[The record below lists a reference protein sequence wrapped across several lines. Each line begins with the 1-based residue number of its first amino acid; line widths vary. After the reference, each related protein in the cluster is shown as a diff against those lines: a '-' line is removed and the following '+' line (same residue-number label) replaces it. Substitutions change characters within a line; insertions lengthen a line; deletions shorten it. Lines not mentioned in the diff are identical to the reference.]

1 MSVVFTPQRMRIS
14 VDRYEKMVE
23 TGVLTKYDRV
33 ELIEGDMINEP
44 GVNPPHSAITA
55 RLNELLVLSVGRSVT
70 VSPCGSVRLGDF
82 SVPQPDLML
91 LTRREDFYFGR
102 RPTAADVLLLIEIS
116 DSSLA
121 YDQSTKRALYARYG
135 VEEYWVVDV
144 QGERVFVYSEPAGEG
159 YARVVE
165 CTRADI
171 VSPRAVPAVQI
182 QVGTLFPGG
191 R

>member
-1 MSVVFTPQRMRIS
+1 MSVMWTPERTRIS
-14 VDRYEKMVE
+14 AERFDKMIAA
-23 TGVLTKYDRV
+23 GVLTKYDRV
-33 ELIEGDMINEP
+33 ELIEGDMINGP
-44 GVNPPHSAITA
+44 GINPPHSAITA

-91 LTRREDFYFGR
+91 LTRREDFYFRR
-102 RPTAADVLLLIEIS
+102 RPTAADVLLLIEVS

-144 QGERVFVYSEPAGEG
+144 QGERVFVYSERAGEG

-165 CTRADI
+165 CTAADI

-191 R
+191 H

>member
-1 MSVVFTPQRMRIS
+1 MSVMWTPERTRIS
-14 VDRYEKMVE
+14 AERFDKMIAA
-23 TGVLTKYDRV
+23 GVLTKYDRV

-44 GVNPPHSAITA
+44 GINPPHSAVTA
-55 RLNELLVLSVGRSVT
+55 RLNELLVLAVGRSVT

-91 LTRREDFYFGR
+91 LKRREDFYFGC
-102 RPTAADVLLLIEIS
+102 RPTAADVLLLIEVS
-116 DSSLA
+116 DSSFA

-135 VEEYWVVDV
+135 IEEYWVVDV
-144 QGERVFVYSEPAGEG
+144 QGERVFVYDEPAGEG

-165 CTRADI
+165 CTGADI
-171 VSPRAVPAVQI
+171 VSPRAVPAVQT

-191 R
+191 H

>member
-1 MSVVFTPQRMRIS
+1 MNVMWTPQRTRIS
-14 VDRYEKMVE
+14 AERFDKMIAA
-23 TGVLTKYDRV
+23 GVLTKYDRV

-191 R
+191 H

>member
-1 MSVVFTPQRMRIS
+1 MNVMWTPERTRIS
-14 VDRYEKMVE
+14 AERFDKMIE

-44 GVNPPHSAITA
+44 GINPPHSAITA
-55 RLNELLVLSVGRSVT
+55 RLNELLVLSVGGSVT

-91 LTRREDFYFGR
+91 LTRREDFYFRR
-102 RPTAADVLLLIEIS
+102 RPTASDVLLLIEVS
-116 DSSLA
+116 DSSFA

-165 CTRADI
+165 CSRADI

-191 R
+191 H

>member
-1 MSVVFTPQRMRIS
+1 MNVMWTPERTRIS
-14 VDRYEKMVE
+14 AERFDKMIE

-44 GVNPPHSAITA
+44 GINPPHSAITA
-55 RLNELLVLSVGRSVT
+55 RLNELLVLSVGGSVT
-70 VSPCGSVRLGDF
+70 ISPCGSVRLGDF

-91 LTRREDFYFGR
+91 LTRREDFYFRR
-102 RPTAADVLLLIEIS
+102 RPTASDVLLLIEVS
-116 DSSLA
+116 DSSFA

-165 CTRADI
+165 CSRADI

-191 R
+191 H

>member
-14 VDRYEKMVE
+14 ADRYEKMVE

-44 GVNPPHSAITA
+44 GINPPHSAIMA
-55 RLNELLVLSVGRSVT
+55 RLTELLVLSVGRSVT
-70 VSPCGSVRLGDF
+70 VSPCGTVRLGDF

-102 RPTAADVLLLIEIS
+102 RPTASDVLLLIEVS
-116 DSSLA
+116 DSSFA

-135 VEEYWVVDV
+135 VQEYWVVDV
-144 QGERVFVYSEPAGEG
+144 QGERVFVYGEPAGEG

-191 R
+191 H

>member
-1 MSVVFTPQRMRIS
+1 MRIS
-14 VDRYEKMVE
+14 ADRYEKMVE

-44 GVNPPHSAITA
+44 GINPPHSAITA

-102 RPTAADVLLLIEIS
+102 RPTAADVLLLIEVS

-144 QGERVFVYSEPAGEG
+144 QGERVFVYSERAGEG

-165 CTRADI
+165 CTAADI

-191 R
+191 H

>member
-14 VDRYEKMVE
+14 ADRFEKMVE

-44 GVNPPHSAITA
+44 GINPPHSAVTA

-91 LTRREDFYFGR
+91 LTRREDFYFRR
-102 RPTAADVLLLIEIS
+102 RPTAADVLLLIEVS
-116 DSSLA
+116 DSSFA

-191 R
+191 H

>member
-23 TGVLTKYDRV
+23 TGVLTEYDRV

-44 GVNPPHSAITA
+44 GINPPHSAITA

-91 LTRREDFYFGR
+91 LKRREDFYFGR
-102 RPTAADVLLLIEIS
+102 RPTAADVLLLIEVS

-144 QGERVFVYSEPAGEG
+144 QGERVFVYGEPAGEG

-171 VSPRAVPAVQI
+171 VSPRAVPVVQI

-191 R
+191 H

>member
-1 MSVVFTPQRMRIS
+1 MSVEWTPERTRIS
-14 VDRYEKMVE
+14 ADRFDKMIAA
-23 TGVLTKYDRV
+23 GVLTKYDRV

-44 GVNPPHSAITA
+44 GIDPPHSSITA
-55 RLNELLVLSVGRSVT
+55 RLTELSVLSVGRSVT
-70 VSPCGSVRLGDF
+70 VSPCGTVRLGDF

-91 LTRREDFYFGR
+91 LKRREDFYFGR
-102 RPTAADVLLLIEIS
+102 RPTASDVLLLIEVS
-116 DSSLA
+116 DSSFA

-159 YARVVE
+159 YARVVT
-165 CTRADI
+165 CTTADI

-182 QVGTLFPGG
+182 KVGTLFPGG
-191 R
+191 H

>member
-1 MSVVFTPQRMRIS
+1 MSVGSLPERMRIS
-14 VDRYEKMVE
+14 AERFDKMIE

-44 GVNPPHSAITA
+44 GINPPHSAITA
-55 RLNELLVLSVGRSVT
+55 RLTELLVLSAGRSVT
-70 VSPCGSVRLGDF
+70 VSPCGAVRLGDF

-102 RPTAADVLLLIEIS
+102 RPTASDVLLLIEVS
-116 DSSLA
+116 DSSFA

-135 VEEYWVVDV
+135 IEEYWVVDV
-144 QGERVFVYSEPAGEG
+144 QGERVFVYGEPAGED
-159 YARVVE
+159 YARVAE
-165 CTRADI
+165 CTAADR
-171 VSPRAVPAVQI
+171 VSPRALPVVQI

-191 R
+191 H

>member
-1 MSVVFTPQRMRIS
+1 MNVMWTPERTRIS
-14 VDRYEKMVE
+14 AERFDKMIE

-44 GVNPPHSAITA
+44 GINPPHSAITA
-55 RLNELLVLSVGRSVT
+55 RLNELLVLSVGGSVT

-91 LTRREDFYFGR
+91 LTRREDFYFGS
-102 RPTAADVLLLIEIS
+102 RPTASDVLLLIEVS
-116 DSSLA
+116 DSSFA

-165 CTRADI
+165 CSRADI

-191 R
+191 H

>member
-1 MSVVFTPQRMRIS
+1 MIAA
-14 VDRYEKMVE
+14 
-23 TGVLTKYDRV
+23 GVLTKYDRV

-44 GVNPPHSAITA
+44 GIDPPHSSITA
-55 RLNELLVLSVGRSVT
+55 RLTELLVLSVDRLVT
-70 VSPCGSVRLGDF
+70 VSPCGTVRLGDF

-91 LTRREDFYFGR
+91 LKRREDFYFGR
-102 RPTAADVLLLIEIS
+102 RPTASDVLLLIEVS
-116 DSSLA
+116 DSSFA

-144 QGERVFVYSEPAGEG
+144 RGERVYVYSEPVGES
-159 YARVVE
+159 YSRVEE
-165 CTRADI
+165 CTPGDI

-191 R
+191 H

>member
-1 MSVVFTPQRMRIS
+1 MNVMWTPERTRIS
-14 VDRYEKMVE
+14 AERFDKMIA

-44 GVNPPHSAITA
+44 GINPPHSAVTA
-55 RLNELLVLSVGRSVT
+55 RLNELLVLSAGRSVT

-102 RPTAADVLLLIEIS
+102 RPTAADVLLLIEVS

-165 CTRADI
+165 CTAADI

-191 R
+191 N

>member
-1 MSVVFTPQRMRIS
+1 MNVMWTPERTRIS
-14 VDRYEKMVE
+14 AERFDKMIE

-44 GVNPPHSAITA
+44 GINPPHSAITA

-102 RPTAADVLLLIEIS
+102 RPTAADVLLLIEVS
-116 DSSLA
+116 DSSFA

-165 CTRADI
+165 CTRVDI
-171 VSPRAVPAVQI
+171 VSPRKVPAVQI

-191 R
+191 H

>member
-1 MSVVFTPQRMRIS
+1 MSVMWTPERTRIS
-14 VDRYEKMVE
+14 AERFDKMIAA
-23 TGVLTKYDRV
+23 GVLTKYDRV

-44 GVNPPHSAITA
+44 GINPPHSAVTA

-91 LTRREDFYFGR
+91 LKRREDFYFGR
-102 RPTAADVLLLIEIS
+102 RPTASEVLLLIEVS
-116 DSSLA
+116 DSSFA

-144 QGERVFVYSEPAGEG
+144 QGERVFVYGEPAGEG

-165 CTRADI
+165 CTGADI
-171 VSPRAVPAVQI
+171 VSPRAEPAVKI

-191 R
+191 H

>member
-23 TGVLTKYDRV
+23 AGVLTKYDRV

-44 GVNPPHSAITA
+44 GINPPHSAITA
-55 RLNELLVLSVGRSVT
+55 RLTELLVLSVGRSVT

-102 RPTAADVLLLIEIS
+102 RPTAADVLLLIEVS
-116 DSSLA
+116 DSSFA

-144 QGERVFVYSEPAGEG
+144 QGERVFVYSEPAEEG

-165 CTRADI
+165 CRAADI
-171 VSPRAVPAVQI
+171 VSPRAVPVVQI

-191 R
+191 H